1 MQDIIEQPEN
11 HEVYKS
17 IFDLLPD
24 PVIICD
30 QVGKISMCNHQVT
43 QVFGYRKEELIGQ
56 QIEILIPH
64 RFAEKH
70 ANNRKVYNQQP
81 KARPMGSKDGLFAL
95 RKDGS
100 EFPVDVCLG
109 PIKIGRETLITATI
123 RDITDKFRRQETI
136 RQSEARLNEAQRLAK
151 IGSWE
156 LKIDENILIWS
167 DQTYRIF
174 GIDKSRKTSL
184 ELFTKYIHPDDRET
198 VLQAYEQ
205 SLIDKQPYHIIH
217 RALLP
222 DGTIKYVEEQC
233 KTDFDQEGK
242 PLRSIGTVQ
251 DITETYL
258 TNLELAQKNQALIEK
273 NKELTQ
279 ITYVASHDL
288 QEPLVTLTSTVNQL
302 QDEYED
308 ILKGNGEIYL
318 KFLHQSANRM
328 RELVRSI
335 MDYSRIGQEKVLE
348 QVDCNLLVGQVI
360 DDLSGI
366 VHRMQAEVYVEPLP
380 VLKAYPAELRQ
391 LFQNLISNALKF
403 RNPQIKPRIMIS
415 GRLESGSW
423 LFSVKDNG
431 IGIKPKKKKKVFALF
446 KRLHNRSQYPGT
458 GIGLAHCK
466 KIVELHMGKIWV
478 ESQPGIGSTFY
489 FHLKNFEGHDRKN
502 QKNLV
507 GG

>member
-1 MQDIIEQPEN
+1 MKEVFEKSANYQ
-11 HEVYKS
+11 VYKS
-17 IFDLLPD
+17 IFEFLPD
-24 PVIICD
+24 PVIISDEAGTIKMIND
-30 QVGKISMCNHQVT
+30 QVKKA
-43 QVFGYRKEELIGQ
+43 FGYKKEELIGQ
-56 QIEILIPH
+56 KVEILIPH

-70 ANNRKVYNQQP
+70 VNNRTLYNQQP
-81 KARPMGSKDGLFAL
+81 KARPMGSKDGLLAS

-100 EFPVDVCLG
+100 EFPVDVSLS
-109 PIKIGRETLITATI
+109 PIKFGTETLIVATI
-123 RDITDKFRRQETI
+123 RDITEKFRRQEAI
-136 RQSEARLNEAQRLAK
+136 RQSEARLNEAQSLAK

-156 LKIDENILIWS
+156 FKIEENVLLWS

-174 GIDKSRKTSL
+174 GIDKSRKLSL
-184 ELFTKYIHPDDRET
+184 DIFQEHVHPDDREI
-198 VLQAYEQ
+198 VQKAYEQ

-217 RALLP
+217 RVLMP
-222 DGTIKYVEEQC
+222 DGTLKYVEEQC
-233 KTDFDQEGK
+233 NTDFDQEGK

-258 TNLELAQKNQALIEK
+258 TNLELAQKNQELIEK

-279 ITYVASHDL
+279 ITYIASHDL

-335 MDYSRIGQEKVLE
+335 MDYSRIGQEKVLKK
-348 QVDCNLLVGQVI
+348 VDCNLLVGQVV
-360 DDLSGI
+360 DDLSR
-366 VHRMQAEVYVEPLP
+366 VMRKMQAEVYVDSLP
-380 VLKAYPAELRQ
+380 VLEAYPTELRQ

-403 RNPQIKPRIMIS
+403 RKPGVKPRIMIS
-415 GRLESGSW
+415 SRFEAGSW
-423 LFSVKDNG
+423 MFSVKDNG
-431 IGIKPKKKKKVFALF
+431 IGIKPDDAEKVFVIF

-466 KIVELHMGKIWV
+466 KIVELHKGKIWV

-489 FHLKNFEGHDRKN
+489 FHLENFKYHDRKN